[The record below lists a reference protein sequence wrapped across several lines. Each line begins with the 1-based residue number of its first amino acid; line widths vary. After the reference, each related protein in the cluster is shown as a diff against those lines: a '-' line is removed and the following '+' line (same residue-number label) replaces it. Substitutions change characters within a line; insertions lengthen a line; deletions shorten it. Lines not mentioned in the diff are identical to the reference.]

1 MKTLSRLSAALIL
14 SLTIAGSVFA
24 GHIETPSAPAPP
36 PATSTGTST
45 SSVITVVAAILSLI
59 R

>member
-1 MKTLSRLSAALIL
+1 MKTLRRLSFATLL
-14 SLTIAGSVFA
+14 SLIIAGSVFA

-36 PATSTGTST
+36 PATST
-45 SSVITVVAAILSLI
+45 SSLITVIAAIVSLI